1 MFGFGMP
8 ELVIILVIMVAIF
21 GPGKLPHLGAPFGI
35 LLLVCLMMLP
45 EVARG
50 ELSYI
55 GSSCIATGILNAG
68 AAEAFE
74 KKTGRKFSSV
84 QIPGSG
90 KGLDALMDGETGLA
104 GVARP
109 LKPQEMKQGLTATMI
124 GHDAIAVF
132 VHAENPVQDLSRQQ
146 LKGIFTGRITNWKDV
161 GGQQASIEPTP
172 EFLNWKRATLE
183 IFQKIIMD
191 GADYGDA
198 RRVSLPRDMLLQ
210 LARNPNGIC
219 TASTGL
225 VASLPSDLRKNI
237 KAVSV
242 NGVRPTVRNVRAGS
256 YPITR
261 PLLLVTKG
269 IPEGEEK
276 EFINFILSPE
286 GQEIVSSNFIPVRKK
301 K

>member
-1 MFGFGMP
+1 MRYKMRCK
-8 ELVIILVIMVAIF
+8 M
-21 GPGKLPHLGAPFGI
+21 I

-45 EVARG
+45 EIARG

-55 GSSCIATGILNAG
+55 GSSAIATGILNAG

-90 KGLDALMDGETGLA
+90 KGLDALMEGETGLA

-109 LKPQEMKQGLTATMI
+109 LKPQEQKQGLIATMI

-132 VHAENPVQDLSRQQ
+132 IHAENPVRDLSRQQ

-161 GGQQASIEPTP
+161 GGKKAPIEPTT
-172 EFLNWKRATLE
+172 EFLGWKRATLE
-183 IFQKIIMD
+183 MFQKIIMD
-191 GADYGDA
+191 GANYGDA

-219 TASTGL
+219 TASIGFM
-225 VASLPSDLRKNI
+225 ASLPSDVRTRI
-237 KAVSV
+237 KVVSV
-242 NGVRPTVRNVRAGS
+242 NGVKPNVRNVRAGS
-256 YPITR
+256 YVISR

-269 IPEGEEK
+269 IPKGEEK
-276 EFINFILSPE
+276 EFINFILSLE
-286 GQEIVSSNFIPVRKK
+286 GQEIVSRNFVPVRNKK
-301 K
+301 